1 MRCRK
6 MKKKWKIFVIVIGII
21 LMFVVLFFILS
32 FMKEVQED
40 QKETKKIMENIKSE
54 GDALSKTVEEIAP
67 IREEFYKIK
76 QDMEFLDTM
85 QTYVDPMNEVMDRY
99 ETTMKNIE
107 KNSKNLQE
115 WCKSTYAD
123 KTVNNACD
131 VFRQEYEAANN
142 YYIKD
147 LMVYQD
153 VRKAYETNFAASEK
167 KLKEKDFLFY
177 RTYIDYDEDGMFLG
191 GNDEK
196 TNE

>member
-1 MRCRK
+1 

-131 VFRQEYEAANN
+131 VFRQEYEAASN